1 MTNAVSVAQ
10 YGSSN
15 PTMRNRIING
25 AMVINQRGFSG
36 TAVDATYSLDR
47 WALTS
52 TQASKYTVSQS
63 STAPTGFTNSILA
76 TSSSAYSVS
85 SSDYFSINQFIEGFN
100 TADLGWGTA
109 TAKAVTLSFWVQS
122 SLTGTFGGAIVN
134 SGTSYSYPF
143 SYSIPVANTWTQI
156 SITIAGPT
164 SGTWVGATNGVGMR
178 IYFSLGAGTSQSGS
192 AGSWA
197 SAFYTSATGA
207 VSVVGTSGAT
217 FYFTGVQ
224 LEAGTTATPFEYRQ
238 YTNELQLCQ
247 RYYWKIYSGTYN
259 YQVFTILTFEA
270 TAIAWGPV
278 NLKVTMR
285 TIPSATKNG
294 NWRTSYGT
302 AGTFQVDNNQSG
314 PDLIQIG
321 WTGGSGGT
329 PGYSSYWTASSDPTA
344 YLAMSA
350 EL

>member
-1 MTNAVSVAQ
+1 MTNAVAISQ

-134 SGTSYSYPF
+134 SAVSYSYPF

-224 LEAGTTATPFEYRQ
+224 LEAGSTATPFEYRQ
-238 YTNELQLCQ
+238 YGTELSLCQ
-247 RYYWKIYSGTYN
+247 RYYQKSGFGMCGRAESSTLA
-259 YQVFTILTFEA
+259 TLTGKYIVE
-270 TAIAWGPV
+270 
-278 NLKVTMR
+278 MR
-285 TIPSATKNG
+285 SA
-294 NWRTSYGT
+294 
-302 AGTFQVDNNQSG
+302 
-314 PDLIQIG
+314 
-321 WTGGSGGT
+321 
-329 PGYSSYWTASSDPTA
+329 PTA
-344 YLAMSA
+344 TLLNGSSAVVTFGVSGYDVSSLSTVTNSTNDFRQAFNVVSGMTTGNIVNGYNSNVLGWSA